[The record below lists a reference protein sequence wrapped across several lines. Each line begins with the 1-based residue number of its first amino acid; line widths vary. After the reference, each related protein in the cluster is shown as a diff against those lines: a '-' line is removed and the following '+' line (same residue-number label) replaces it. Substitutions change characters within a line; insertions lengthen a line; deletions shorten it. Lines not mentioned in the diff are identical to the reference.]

1 MKKVLSLSMGS
12 LKRNHT
18 AEVELFGEKFLVERI
33 GTDGDSKELK
43 RLYEEYDGK
52 VDAFGMG
59 GFDLWVNYGKKRYQ
73 FREAANAIKNVKKT
87 PVADGANVKKT
98 LEVMAVKYLVS
109 NKVIDPNQTVMIPSA
124 CSRYHLYKAFKEEGF
139 RVRWGD
145 IAFGLGIGN
154 DAMESERFMD
164 FMAYTTWPILVK
176 VPFKWLYPV
185 SDQDVIVPK
194 YKKAYDS
201 ADILAGD
208 FHLIYKH
215 LPERID
221 GKTIITNTLT
231 SKEIDLLGK
240 RGAKL
245 VISVTPE
252 FNGRS
257 FGTNVVEACVCAH
270 FNRKPEDISLQ
281 EFTDLF
287 QKYDIKPRIIDLSDK
302 GD

>member
-12 LKRNHT
+12 PKRNHT
-18 AEVELFGEKFLVERI
+18 AEVELFGESFTVERI
-33 GTDGDSKELK
+33 GTDGDNKKLK
-43 RLYEEYDGK
+43 YLFEKYDGS
-52 VDAFGMG
+52 VDAFGLG
-59 GFDLWVNYGKKRYQ
+59 GFDLWVNYGEKRYK
-73 FREAANAIKNVKKT
+73 FREAAKAIKNVKKT
-87 PVADGANVKKT
+87 PVADGASVKKT

-109 NKVIDPNQTVMIPSA
+109 NKIIDPNQVVMIPSA
-124 CSRYHLYKAFKEEGF
+124 CSRYHMYKAFKEEGF
-139 RVRWGD
+139 KVRWGD
-145 IAFGLGIGN
+145 IAFGLGIGS
-154 DAMESERFMD
+154 DAMDSEKFMD
-164 FMAYTTWPILVK
+164 FIAYTTWPLLVK

-185 SDQDVIVPK
+185 SNQDVIVPK

-201 ADILAGD
+201 ADIIAGD
-208 FHLIYKH
+208 FHFIYKH

-221 GKTIITNTLT
+221 GKIIITNTLT
-231 SKEIDLLGK
+231 NDEIDVLK
-240 RGAKL
+240 QKGAKL

-270 FNRKPEDISLQ
+270 FNRKPEEISLQ

-287 QKYDIKPRIIDLSDK
+287 KKYDIKPRIIDLSQK